1 MRNRPTFALFDVLP
15 IMTALCLQP
24 AFAQHSCENLATLTL
39 TNAIVTSATSVS
51 AGPYGPSSVP
61 NHPSA
66 SVELPAYCRV
76 DGIAKPTSDSEIKF
90 EIWLPVSGWNGK
102 FEQAGNGGFAGALPL
117 AAMVKPLLRGYATGG
132 TDDGHVGVA
141 DLSWAIGH
149 PEKVIDYGYRAVHET
164 SIELKAIIRGY
175 YGKDPAESY
184 FVGCSDG
191 GREALM
197 EAQRYPGDFNGILAG
212 SPGPIATHILLRMEW
227 TAHALLDDPASY
239 IPAAKFAALQ
249 QAAINACD
257 TLDGVKDGVI
267 QDPRLCHFDLAVIQC
282 GADNGTDC
290 LTAPQVE
297 AARKI
302 FSPLKNTRT
311 GAEISP
317 AYEPGTKFTAVDQSA
332 ASVSHVDAFVADLVY
347 ENPNWDYHT
356 RDFDTDVKVADEKLG
371 SILNPNDPNLSA
383 FAARGG
389 KLIQYHGW
397 SDASIPPEFSVNY
410 FESVQKTMGNTQNF
424 YRLFMAPGVAHC
436 GGGIGAIAFA
446 NAPTAEQDDPAHDM
460 FLALDK
466 WVVQGTAP
474 DQIIATGFV
483 DGKPANGVAI
493 TRPLCPY
500 PQEAHYK
507 GSGDTNNAENFTC
520 QVPAKKGAR

>member
-1 MRNRPTFALFDVLP
+1 MRNCITFARFGVLP
-15 IMTALCLQP
+15 IVAALSLHP
-24 AFAQHSCENLATLTL
+24 AFAQHSCEDLATLTL
-39 TNAIVTSATSVS
+39 INAKVTSATSVS
-51 AGPYGPSSVP
+51 AGPYGPSSAP

-76 DGIAKPTSDSEIKF
+76 DGIAKPTSDSEIRF

-132 TDDGHVGVA
+132 TDDGHVGGA

-164 SIELKAIIRGY
+164 SVQLKTIIREF

-197 EAQRYPGDFNGILAG
+197 EAQRFPEDFNGILAG

-239 IPAAKFAALQ
+239 IPANKFAALQ
-249 QAAINACD
+249 QAAITACD

-267 QDPRLCHFDLAVIQC
+267 RDPRQCHFDPAVIQC
-282 GADNGTDC
+282 RADRSPDC

-302 FSPLKNTRT
+302 FSPIKNNRT
-311 GAEISP
+311 GAEIFPS
-317 AYEPGTKFTAVDQSA
+317 
-332 ASVSHVDAFVADLVY
+332 L
-347 ENPNWDYHT
+347 
-356 RDFDTDVKVADEKLG
+356 R
-371 SILNPNDPNLSA
+371 
-383 FAARGG
+383 AR
-389 KLIQYHGW
+389 H
-397 SDASIPPEFSVNY
+397 
-410 FESVQKTMGNTQNF
+410 
-424 YRLFMAPGVAHC
+424 
-436 GGGIGAIAFA
+436 
-446 NAPTAEQDDPAHDM
+446 
-460 FLALDK
+460 
-466 WVVQGTAP
+466 
-474 DQIIATGFV
+474 
-483 DGKPANGVAI
+483 
-493 TRPLCPY
+493 
-500 PQEAHYK
+500 
-507 GSGDTNNAENFTC
+507 
-520 QVPAKKGAR
+520 QVHSS